1 MSSNALPEAGH
12 VTALGGG
19 KHNLYR
25 RDSIGLIAGGLKHQ
39 FGFF

>member
-1 MSSNALPEAGH
+1 MSSNALPETGH

-25 RDSIGLIAGGLKHQ
+25 RGSIGVIVSDLKHQ
-39 FGFF
+39 FGFL